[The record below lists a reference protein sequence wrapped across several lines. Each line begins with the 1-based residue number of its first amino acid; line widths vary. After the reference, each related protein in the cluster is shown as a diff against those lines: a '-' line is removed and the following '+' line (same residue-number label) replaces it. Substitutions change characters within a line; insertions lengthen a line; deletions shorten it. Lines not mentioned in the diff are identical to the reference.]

1 MPTTAIAPQSFQ
13 YIQEWDDCFL
23 SLFPH
28 RFDYIWAE
36 RPKPGEKPLWKT
48 EKRHPLSDRLIHQG
62 KYLYGVRFGQVTHYL
77 LIDIDADSAYH
88 PQQDRQAIAHLTA
101 ALENLGLVAYLAC
114 TSSYSGGIHLYFP
127 FEQTQN
133 CYQLADAVAVVLEK
147 AGFIL
152 APGQLETFPNVKPY
166 VEGQPSLFNAHRL
179 PLQEP
184 GAYLLNQDWQP
195 IYTSQSEFVRSWN
208 FAQVRNTLD
217 SDTITRL
224 LKSQK
229 RKRYRLSTRASKFLS
244 DLDAEIEAGWSGHG
258 QTNHLLGR
266 IALREYI
273 FHHLIHGGAPLAGD
287 ALAAAIATVAR
298 TLPGYTEWCRH
309 QHELEQKALEWARSV
324 EGSRYYPYGYGIHQ
338 SQPTLEP
345 GWNERQRL
353 SARERIKCAIAD
365 LLNQEKL
372 PSGITA
378 RRSAIVSYGISQS
391 TLSKHK
397 DLWHPDFLSDRQVI
411 PDPNELH
418 PNSAQIQDNNF
429 LESLQEGQLH
439 PTTTNKLYEL
449 ESSEASQRHSD
460 DQSVN
465 AAGGSGGFST
475 GTSEM
480 EKLPGVA
487 EAISKTKALLEAMKI
502 AKIKERSNAFTDRLQ
517 KYLQSGDPILINEA
531 NQCLRSRNNCEYL
544 DPAGVSTPDKSFLE
558 HLDQRSINTQ
568 QPSSYFASTDMGET
582 SDTAKSG
589 SSSTG
594 DELDGS

>member
-13 YIQEWDDCFL
+13 YIQEWDDAFL

-62 KYLYGVRFGQVTHYL
+62 KYLYGVRFGQVTHYV
-77 LIDIDADSAYH
+77 LIDIDAESAYH
-88 PQQDRQAIAHLTA
+88 PKQDRYAIVHLTA
-101 ALENLGLVAYLAC
+101 ALESLGLVSYLAC

-127 FEQTQN
+127 FDQAQN

-208 FAQVRNTLD
+208 FAQVRNTVD
-217 SDTITRL
+217 SATITRL

-266 IALREYI
+266 IALREYV

-287 ALAAAIATVAR
+287 ALAEAIATVAR
-298 TLPGYTEWCRH
+298 TLPGYAEWCRH
-309 QHELEQKALEWARSV
+309 QHELEQKALEWARSA

-338 SQPTLEP
+338 AQATLEP
-345 GWNERQRL
+345 SWNERQQL

-378 RRSAIVSYGISQS
+378 RRSAIVAYGISQS

-397 DLWHPDFLSDRQVI
+397 DLWHPDYLSDLQVI
-411 PDPNELH
+411 SDPNELH
-418 PNSAQIQDNNF
+418 PTSAQMQANDL
-429 LESLQEGQLH
+429 LESLQEVQLH

-449 ESSEASQRHSD
+449 ESAEAPQRHSA

-465 AAGGSGGFST
+465 EAGGSGGFST
-475 GTSEM
+475 GASEM
-480 EKLPGVA
+480 KKLPGVA
-487 EAISKTKALLEAMKI
+487 EAISKTKALLEAIKI
-502 AKIKERSNAFTDRLQ
+502 AKIKARSDAFTDRLQ
-517 KYLQSGDPILINEA
+517 KYLASGDPILINEA
-531 NQCLRSRNNCEYL
+531 KECLKSRNNREYS
-544 DPAGVSTPDKSFLE
+544 DSAVASTPYKSLSDYLNQNV
-558 HLDQRSINTQ
+558 LDTQ
-568 QPSSYFASTDMGET
+568 QPSPYFTSIDIDET
-582 SDTAKSG
+582 SETSKSG
-589 SSSTG
+589 SS
-594 DELDGS
+594 